1 MTSSPNKP
9 ILLIHGGAW
18 AMPDDAVA
26 AHERGIANALAAGWA
41 ALERGGTS
49 VDAVEAAVTIMED
62 DDTFD
67 AGRGSFL
74 TRDGRVQLDALLMN
88 GENLRTGGVA
98 CVERLRNPIQAA
110 RLVLDKSPHV
120 YFVGNGA
127 EFFAEQHGI
136 ALIDNAELIVPRERD
151 RLTKFQQNEAAGGTD
166 TTFSGNSEFAETPPT
181 TNLSSRPES
190 AHFADAV
197 ERPASRVP
205 ERFEGDGLQP
215 VHMDPITEGALAPE
229 GTALEEAALEAEVER
244 TLPENLRLDDPT
256 LHSHD
261 TVGAVALDQYGNLA
275 AATSTG
281 GTLSKAP
288 GRVGDS
294 SLIGCGCYADNL
306 SAAVSLTGWGE
317 PIMKLVLGKWAVDRV
332 AEGATPQQAAS
343 EAIAYLYTRLGGH
356 GGIILLGPDGQLGLA
371 HNTPRMAWGIANA
384 EGQRLGITRN
394 Q

>member
-1 MTSSPNKP
+1 
-9 ILLIHGGAW
+9 
-18 AMPDDAVA
+18 MPDDAVA
-26 AHERGIANALAAGWA
+26 AHERGIGNALSAGWDT
-41 ALERGGTS
+41 LQRGGTS
-49 VDAVEAAVTIMED
+49 VDAVEAAVTVMED

-98 CVERLRNPIQAA
+98 CIERLKNPIQAA

-120 YFVGNGA
+120 YFVGSGA
-127 EFFAEQHGI
+127 ERFATQHGMR
-136 ALIDNAELIVPRERD
+136 LVDNTELIVPRERD
-151 RLTKFQQNEAAGGTD
+151 RLMQFQQNEAAGGVD
-166 TTFSGNSEFAETPPT
+166 TTFSGN
-181 TNLSSRPES
+181 
-190 AHFADAV
+190 
-197 ERPASRVP
+197 
-205 ERFEGDGLQP
+205 
-215 VHMDPITEGALAPE
+215 
-229 GTALEEAALEAEVER
+229 
-244 TLPENLRLDDPT
+244 LD
-256 LHSHD
+256 SHD

-332 AEGATPQQAAS
+332 AAGSSPQDAAS
-343 EAIAYLYTRLGGH
+343 AAINYLYTRLGGH
-356 GGIILLGPDGQLGLA
+356 GGIILLGPDGRLGLA

-384 EGQRLGITRN
+384 GGQQVGITR
-394 Q
+394 